1 LILAVSL
8 ALVALVKLMIA
19 DPVEK
24 WRTLR
29 NELHEIFR
37 ERELTFAKAAERY
50 ELALHEEDFDYE
62 FNYERVKKFWKK
74 PPRPD
79 SPSALEKDC
88 PDKSRLSL
96 AIDYLTNLR
105 NYLLDDGT
113 VVVGKKNC
121 DSKRWII
128 NNVGTDFW
136 NEFQKQVIARVEKEE
151 ADEEWG
157 R

>member
-1 LILAVSL
+1 
-8 ALVALVKLMIA
+8 MIE
-19 DPVEK
+19 DSVEK
-24 WRTLR
+24 WRRLR
-29 NELHEIFR
+29 NELHGLFR
-37 ERELTFAKAAERY
+37 ERQLTFAKAAERY
-50 ELALHEEDFDYE
+50 ELTLHEDDFDYE

-74 PPRPD
+74 PPKSD

-121 DSKRWII
+121 ISKRLII
-128 NNVGTDFW
+128 KDYGVDFW
-136 NEFQKQVIARVEKEE
+136 AEAQKAVINRVEKEE